1 MHQKHALAASAAHT
15 PLAAVLQD
23 SYLSALAKTSGLT
36 RRKAKKLPPSV
47 LLGACLAAVGAVTS
61 SYFSLAVFAGVFG
74 GNRVSRQ
81 ALHKRFSAPLVK
93 FLHAVLSEVMRAQAG
108 DASKL
113 LPEGSVVQRILVA
126 DSSTLKLHPS
136 LKEHFPGSSNQCGS
150 GAALKIQATLDL
162 LSGSFVAFLLCGFT
176 RNDQAAAN
184 DILALIKVGDLILRD
199 LGYLTLESL
208 RGIAEAGAFFVSRYS
223 KMHLFTPEG
232 TALSLKEVLLRHRC
246 QTPGTAV
253 DIPVLLGKEGRLPV
267 RLVAI
272 KLDDKTASERRR
284 KARADRDK
292 RLQHSREFYAL
303 LGWSIFITNLPVEGY
318 SAAKIYKLYIPQA
331 RDWRVEILFK
341 SFKGSGLRLPE
352 MLRGRIGA
360 HQVSALSY
368 AALIVAVL
376 NAQFI
381 GAPTLRAGE
390 ASTGGAPAKAEG
402 HSLLK
407 GAKLMSLMLL
417 PLLMEWLAPPGRSL
431 SERLGDQ
438 FRHHTRHDRRR
449 RTHFPQDLI
458 TTLALS

>member
-1 MHQKHALAASAAHT
+1 M
-15 PLAAVLQD
+15 
-23 SYLSALAKTSGLT
+23 T
-36 RRKAKKLPPSV
+36 RRKAKKLHPNV

-61 SYFSLAVFAGVFG
+61 SFFSLAVFAGVFG
-74 GNRVSRQ
+74 GMRVSRQ
-81 ALHKRFSAPLVK
+81 ALKKRFRAPLVK
-93 FLHAVLSEVMRAQAG
+93 FLHAVLGEVMRAQAG

-113 LPEGSVVQRILVA
+113 LPEGRAVQRILVA
-126 DSSTLKLHPS
+126 DSSTIKLHPS

-176 RNDQAAAN
+176 RNDQAAAG

-208 RGIAEAGAFFVSRYS
+208 RGIADAGAFFVSRYS

-253 DIPVLLGKEGRLPV
+253 DIPVLLGKEGHLPV

-292 RLQHSREFYAL
+292 RLQHSSEFYAL
-303 LGWSIFITNLPVEGY
+303 LGWSIFITNLPLEGY
-318 SAAKIYKLYIPQA
+318 SAAKIYKLYTL
-331 RDWRVEILFK
+331 RWRVEILFK

-352 MLRGRIGA
+352 MLRGRMGA

-390 ASTGGAPAKAEG
+390 ASTGGAPAPAEG

-449 RTHFPQDLI
+449 RTHFLQDLI